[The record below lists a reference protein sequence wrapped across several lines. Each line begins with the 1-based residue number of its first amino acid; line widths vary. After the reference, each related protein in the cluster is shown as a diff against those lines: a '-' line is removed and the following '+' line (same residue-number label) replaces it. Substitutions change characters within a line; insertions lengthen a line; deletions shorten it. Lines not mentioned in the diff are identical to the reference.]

1 MNNIYFQDDFTPEEY
16 SKDFSAGFQRVP
28 FICSVSSEVE
38 NVVAQLH
45 HGPDEQSPQRDANQ
59 AHQDVH

>member
-1 MNNIYFQDDFTPEEY
+1 MILLLKNTVKTSLLAF
-16 SKDFSAGFQRVP
+16 RVA

-45 HGPDEQSPQRDANQ
+45 HGPDEQNPKRDANRT
-59 AHQDVH
+59 HQDVH